1 MGPERHK
8 VVAQD
13 GTLFSKGGCIT
24 GGLTGNEQ
32 NRAARFEEQD
42 TAALKQARTRS
53 PEHGNRTG
61 SACNTSVRGQGFAA
75 SCTGATATRKACC
88 RPVTDPGIRGMTRFR
103 ARGWP

>member
-1 MGPERHK
+1 MPRNTLLCDTVKEAQQLAYMGPERHK

-42 TAALKQARTRS
+42 TAALKQVGVHAWMDAHFS
-53 PEHGNRTG
+53 LSNAKSQWLHF
-61 SACNTSVRGQGFAA
+61 STSRISV
-75 SCTGATATRKACC
+75 
-88 RPVTDPGIRGMTRFR
+88 M
-103 ARGWP
+103 